1 MKIRLAGL
9 VDDSIVDGPGYRFT
23 VFVQG
28 CPHHCPGC
36 HNPQSHDYDG
46 GYEGDTDEIFAK
58 IMDNPLLQGVTFSG
72 GEPMEQAV
80 PLLELAKKIKSAGL
94 DLWIYTGYT
103 YEALLEKT
111 SHTSGDPN
119 KDKNNA
125 AVRELLSVADVL
137 VDGPFILEQRDIEL
151 CFRGSRNQR
160 ILNLR
165 EMENQG

>member
-28 CPHHCPGC
+28 CPHNCPGC
-36 HNPQSHDYDG
+36 HNPQSHDFDG

-58 IMDNPLLQGVTFSG
+58 ITANQLLQGVTFSG

-80 PLLELAKKIKSAGL
+80 PLLALAKKIKAAGL

-103 YEALLEKT
+103 YEALLAKISCKANNPHQQE
-111 SHTSGDPN
+111 
-119 KDKNNA
+119 NNA
-125 AVRELLSVADVL
+125 AIRQLLSIADVL
-137 VDGPFILEQRDIEL
+137 VDGPFILEQRDIEFA
-151 CFRGSRNQR
+151 FRGSRNQR
-160 ILNLR
+160 ILNLK
-165 EMENQG
+165 ELKP

>member
-1 MKIRLAGL
+1 
-9 VDDSIVDGPGYRFT
+9 
-23 VFVQG
+23 
-28 CPHHCPGC
+28 
-36 HNPQSHDYDG
+36 
-46 GYEGDTDEIFAK
+46 
-58 IMDNPLLQGVTFSG
+58 
-72 GEPMEQAV
+72 MERAV

-103 YEALLEKT
+103 YEALLEKI

>member
-36 HNPQSHDYDG
+36 HNPKTHDFGG

-58 IMDNPLLQGVTFSG
+58 ITDNKLLQGVTFSG
-72 GEPMEQAV
+72 GEPMAQAV
-80 PLLELAKKIKSAGL
+80 PLLALAKKIKAAGL

-103 YEALLEKT
+103 YEALREKI
-111 SHTSGDPN
+111 SRPVDDPHEQE
-119 KDKNNA
+119 NNEA
-125 AVRELLSVADVL
+125 IQELLSVADVL

-160 ILNLR
+160 IIKLK
-165 EMENQG
+165 EINQ

>member
-28 CPHHCPGC
+28 CPHNCPGC
-36 HNPQSHDYDG
+36 HNPQSHDFDG

-58 IMDNPLLQGVTFSG
+58 IMANRLLQGVTFSG

-80 PLLELAKKIKSAGL
+80 PLLALAKKIKAAGL

-103 YEALLEKT
+103 YEALREKI
-111 SHTSGDPN
+111 SRRADDPRQQE
-119 KDKNNA
+119 NNDA
-125 AVRELLSVADVL
+125 IRQLLSIADVL

-160 ILNLR
+160 ILDLK
-165 EMENQG
+165 EMNQ

>member
-36 HNPQSHDYDG
+36 HNPKTHDYEG

-58 IMDNPLLQGVTFSG
+58 IMENPLLQGVTFSG
-72 GEPMEQAV
+72 GEPMDQAI
-80 PLLELAKKIKSAGL
+80 PLVELAKKIKAAGL
-94 DLWIYTGYT
+94 DLWVYTGYT
-103 YEALLEKT
+103 YEVLKT
-111 SHTSGDPN
+111 
-119 KDKNNA
+119 KNDA
-125 AVRELLSVADVL
+125 AVQELLSLADVL
-137 VDGPFILEQRDIEL
+137 VDGPFIMEQRDIEL
-151 CFRGSRNQR
+151 AFRGSRNQR

-165 EMENQG
+165 EID